1 SGSKLIEKR
10 AIKETKPFPWSRQ
23 VFPANKTVFNYIPC
37 ENQLELKFARFLDT
51 ADDVLSFIKIVP
63 RIGFSIEYLSNSGH
77 LRQYYPDFIVKTKKR
92 EYFLIETKGLVDID
106 VPKKDER
113 AKQWCRD
120 VSKLTGEKWNFIR
133 IDQQLFLER
142 HYSKFYELV
151 KSNVKLNQR

>member
-1 SGSKLIEKR
+1 MEFKNKKLIK
-10 AIKETKPFPWSRQ
+10 
-23 VFPANKTVFNYIPC
+23 N
-37 ENQLELKFARFLDT
+37 
-51 ADDVLSFIKIVP
+51 
-63 RIGFSIEYLSNSGH
+63 SI
-77 LRQYYPDFIVKTKKR
+77 
-92 EYFLIETKGLVDID
+92 IETLLSVFSSTPQLNGILKSLQILDKNDINDEEVNEIID